1 MKIAEIRWLKNVKVQ
16 LLLTFCALLTALGI
30 AVVRNQDIGVYGDGH
45 FFRKTEEGYVYRA
58 YRIVKEKDAYQI
70 FHKEEVYQA
79 IAGEDAESTLISP
92 QAEEKMEESL
102 KEAVW
107 NLENGGVRKR
117 SNSVPLWIFS
127 FMFLIGAFHFYLPYL
142 VAYRFKQDEA
152 QMIASTQGL
161 RRAGLISMIVSL
173 VMMVY
178 THV

>member
-1 MKIAEIRWLKNVKVQ
+1 MKIAEIRLLKNVKVQ
-16 LLLTFCALLTALGI
+16 LLLTFCALLLCIGI
-30 AVVRNQDIGVYGDGH
+30 AIVRNRDMGVYGDGH
-45 FFRKTEEGYVYRA
+45 FYKKTEEGYIYRT
-58 YRIVKEKDAYQI
+58 YRIVKAQEGYQI
-70 FHKEEVYQA
+70 FHEDKVYQA
-79 IAGEDAESTLISP
+79 TAGSDAASTVITP
-92 QAEEKMEESL
+92 QTEEKMEESL

-107 NLENGGVRKR
+107 NLQSGGVCKR

-152 QMIASTQGL
+152 QMIASAQGL

-173 VMMVY
+173 VMMIY

>member
-1 MKIAEIRWLKNVKVQ
+1 MKIAEIKWLKNVKVQ
-16 LLLTFCALLTALGI
+16 LVLTFCALLLAVGI
-30 AVVRNQDIGVYGDGH
+30 AIVRNRDMGVYGDGH
-45 FFRKTEEGYVYRA
+45 FYKETEEGYIYRA
-58 YRIVKEKDAYQI
+58 YRIVKAEDGYQI
-70 FHKEEVYQA
+70 FHEEEVYHA
-79 IAGEDAESTLISP
+79 TSGSDAESTIITP

-107 NLENGGVRKR
+107 NLKSGEVRRR

-161 RRAGLISMIVSL
+161 RRAGLISMVVSL
-173 VMMVY
+173 IMMVY